1 MSVTAIVVMNH
12 ENKLT
17 TTQNPLLRV
26 KEVEEMLTKYA
37 KDAVV
42 FIDERQFD
50 LRRALSDGAR
60 ELFAVVGEQNKPDR
74 KSVV

>member
-50 LRRALSDGAR
+50 LRAL
-60 ELFAVVGEQNKPDR
+60 LQIVGGDKLIIPFC
-74 KSVV
+74 